1 LSAFDTHEATVE
13 VLAELCGRY
22 RQPRVLDIG
31 CGDGRHLRALAP
43 RIGAGLGIDVSA
55 VAIRAAAEAA
65 APFPHL
71 EFRVLP
77 VEKLPATPREPFDL
91 ALFVGS
97 LEHMADPRAALEA
110 AHSRLHADGRM
121 VVVAIAPQAPHAILS
136 RLALRRSPM
145 PVVGHLGV
153 EGVRRL
159 AAGSGLRIE
168 EARPLRRGTARRPW
182 LRPLLA
188 AYDRL
193 GGPTQAVILER
204 EQGPPERTLS

>member
-1 LSAFDTHEATVE
+1 
-13 VLAELCGRY
+13 
-22 RQPRVLDIG
+22 
-31 CGDGRHLRALAP
+31 
-43 RIGAGLGIDVSA
+43 
-55 VAIRAAAEAA
+55 
-65 APFPHL
+65 
-71 EFRVLP
+71 
-77 VEKLPATPREPFDL
+77 
-91 ALFVGS
+91 
-97 LEHMADPRAALEA
+97 
-110 AHSRLHADGRM
+110 
-121 VVVAIAPQAPHAILS
+121 
-136 RLALRRSPM
+136 M